1 VSSDAARRDGR
12 RLLLA
17 VREET
22 PRSLRSGPFR
32 PPASVSPVGSFGGH
46 EERDGLPVER
56 TSDGTWGERQ
66 RALEFPLPPG
76 SAVGAPAGGRVVLAE
91 RLTLTGGTLVIDH
104 GEGLV
109 SALYPLEKLALGVD
123 DEVRAGQRVGVSG
136 LDPLGDAPRVEWG
149 LYLHGIAV
157 DPRVVMEV
165 DPLR

>member
-1 VSSDAARRDGR
+1 
-12 RLLLA
+12 
-17 VREET
+17 
-22 PRSLRSGPFR
+22 
-32 PPASVSPVGSFGGH
+32 
-46 EERDGLPVER
+46 
-56 TSDGTWGERQ
+56 
-66 RALEFPLPPG
+66 
-76 SAVGAPAGGRVVLAE
+76 
-91 RLTLTGGTLVIDH
+91 
-104 GEGLV
+104 V